1 MNILYFMAITIL
13 VLLTI
18 IIIGLRYI
26 IILNRELKK
35 IKSDI
40 QFLVNRIL

>member
-13 VLLTI
+13 ILLTI

-26 IILNRELKK
+26 IILNKELKK

-40 QFLVNRIL
+40 QFLANRIL